1 MSFVSAYFHVEG
13 CAKIPH
19 MVEDDALR
27 GIFHEIRGKN
37 SLSEVLDLFFVWTQ
51 SM

>member
-27 GIFHEIRGKN
+27 GIFHEIAKEDKGK
-37 SLSEVLDLFFVWTQ
+37 
-51 SM
+51 